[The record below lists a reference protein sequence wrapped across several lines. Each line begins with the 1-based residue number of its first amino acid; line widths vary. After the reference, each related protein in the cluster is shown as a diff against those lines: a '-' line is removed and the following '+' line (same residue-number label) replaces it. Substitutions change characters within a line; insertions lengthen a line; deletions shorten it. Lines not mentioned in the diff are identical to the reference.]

1 MGSQKVLQGTVASNK
16 MEQTVVV
23 VVERRKKHRLYHKV
37 MTLTTRYKAH
47 DEANACNIGDM
58 VRIEE
63 CRPMSKEKRWR
74 VIEVLTKGDVAEIA
88 PETIGREM
96 EETVQVA
103 PKAEQQDTDDSPQ
116 GEDEP
121 EAEE

>member
-16 MEQTVVV
+16 MEKTVVV

-47 DEANACNIGDM
+47 DETNVCNIGDV

-74 VIEVLTKGDVAEIA
+74 VIEVLTRGDVAEIA
-88 PETIGREM
+88 PETIGRET
-96 EETVQVA
+96 EETLQVA
-103 PKAEQQDTDDSPQ
+103 PKAEQQEAEDQ
-116 GEDEP
+116 GPEDE